1 MNERCVGGRSDLGD
15 NNEWF
20 ARIEDFDFSYSKA
33 RYLDKKESVRRNL
46 AKMAVRHLAGD
57 DSYDEAG
64 SPALNTPVG
73 VWVDDEA
80 GSPALNTPVGVRVDD
95 ESEKPA
101 RNTPVG
107 VWTDDDYDRDCDDDG
122 DYDRDYDDDYNYDR
136 DYGGDCD
143 DTIDDDYNY
152 NGDDDD
158 AYAKDNERETLYP
171 IVRADLDDGRNVL
184 LDIDA
189 PIALH
194 PSEGA
199 QPIFADCPV
208 LANIIL
214 VNNTDRYGVDDPSSV
229 RLQLVDARGSRDL
242 AGDLYLVGNQPTSYD
257 DSGRPQNYGYVRID
271 RGNYVTVGRGY
282 LSDRFQYSDCVSS
295 RHAMISYCFAG
306 DPDGVIIEDL
316 RSTNGT
322 SVECA
327 DGPTREVRIR

>member
-1 MNERCVGGRSDLGD
+1 MNERCVGSRSDLGD

-73 VWVDDEA
+73 VWVDD
-80 GSPALNTPVGVRVDD
+80 D
-95 ESEKPA
+95 
-101 RNTPVG
+101 
-107 VWTDDDYDRDCDDDG
+107 
-122 DYDRDYDDDYNYDR
+122 DDDYNYDR
-136 DYGGDCD
+136 DYDDDCD

-152 NGDDDD
+152 SGDDDD
-158 AYAKDNERETLYP
+158 AYAKDNGRETLYP

-189 PIALH
+189 PIAPH
-194 PSEGA
+194 PSEGT

-229 RLQLVDARGSRDL
+229 WLQLVDARGSRDL

-282 LSDRFQYSDCVSS
+282 LSDRFQYSDCVSG
-295 RHAMISYCFAG
+295 RHVMISYCLAG

-316 RSTNGT
+316 HSTNGT

-327 DGPTREVRIR
+327 DGPTREVRVR

>member
-20 ARIEDFDFSYSKA
+20 AYIEDFDFSYSKA
-33 RYLDKKESVRRNL
+33 RYLDKKESVRRGL
-46 AKMAVRHLAGD
+46 AKMVMRHSSD
-57 DSYDEAG
+57 SNSYDEAD

-73 VWVDDEA
+73 VWVDDEPD
-80 GSPALNTPVGVRVDD
+80 GPALDTPVGVRVDD
-95 ESEKPA
+95 DDS
-101 RNTPVG
+101 
-107 VWTDDDYDRDCDDDG
+107 DDDYN
-122 DYDRDYDDDYNYDR
+122 RDYDDDYNYDR
-136 DYGGDCD
+136 DYDDDCD

-152 NGDDDD
+152 DDDGG
-158 AYAKDNERETLYP
+158 AHAKDNGREALYP
-171 IVRADLDDGRNVL
+171 IVRTDLDDGCNVL

-194 PSEGA
+194 PSEGT

-214 VNNTDRYGVDDPSSV
+214 VNNTDRYGVDDPSSI
-229 RLQLVDARGSRDL
+229 RLQLVDARGNRDL

-257 DSGRPQNYGYVRID
+257 DPGQPQNYGYVRID

-282 LSDRFQYSDCVSS
+282 LSDRFQYSDCVSG
-295 RHAMISYCFAG
+295 RHVMISYCFDG

-316 RSTNGT
+316 HSTNGT
-322 SVECA
+322 GVECA
-327 DGPTREVRIR
+327 DGPTGEVRIR

>member
-1 MNERCVGGRSDLGD
+1 MSERYVGGRSDLGD

-46 AKMAVRHLAGD
+46 AKMAMRHLSD
-57 DSYDEAG
+57 SDSY
-64 SPALNTPVG
+64 
-73 VWVDDEA
+73 DEA

-101 RNTPVG
+101 LNTPVG
-107 VWTDDDYDRDCDDDG
+107 VRTDDDYDRDCDDDSG
-122 DYDRDYDDDYNYDR
+122 YDRDYYDDDDYDRDYDD
-136 DYGGDCD
+136 DCD

-152 NGDDDD
+152 DDDGGVH
-158 AYAKDNERETLYP
+158 AKDNGRETLYP

-189 PIALH
+189 PIAPH
-194 PSEGA
+194 PSEGT

-214 VNNTDRYGVDDPSSV
+214 VNNPDRYGADDPSSI

-242 AGDLYLVGNQPTSYD
+242 AGDLYLIGNQPTSYD

-282 LSDRFQYSDCVSS
+282 LSDRFQYSDCVSG

>member
-1 MNERCVGGRSDLGD
+1 MSERYEGGRNDLGD

-46 AKMAVRHLAGD
+46 AKMAMRHLAGD
-57 DSYDEAG
+57 DSY
-64 SPALNTPVG
+64 
-73 VWVDDEA
+73 DEA

-101 RNTPVG
+101 LNTPVG
-107 VWTDDDYDRDCDDDG
+107 VWTDDDYDRDCDDDD
-122 DYDRDYDDDYNYDR
+122 DYDRDYDD
-136 DYGGDCD
+136 DCD
-143 DTIDDDYNY
+143 DTIDDDYSYDDDDN
-152 NGDDDD
+152 DDD
-158 AYAKDNERETLYP
+158 AYAKDNGRETLYP
-171 IVRADLDDGRNVL
+171 VVRADLDDGRNVL

-189 PIALH
+189 PIAPH
-194 PSEGA
+194 PSEGT

-282 LSDRFQYSDCVSS
+282 LSDRFRYSDCVSG
-295 RHAMISYCFAG
+295 RHVMISYCLDG
-306 DPDGVIIEDL
+306 EPDGVIIEDL
-316 RSTNGT
+316 HSTNGT

>member
-57 DSYDEAG
+57 DSYDEAD

-73 VWVDDEA
+73 VWVDDE
-80 GSPALNTPVGVRVDD
+80 SEKPALNTPVGVRVDD
-95 ESEKPA
+95 DDS
-101 RNTPVG
+101 
-107 VWTDDDYDRDCDDDG
+107 DDDYDRD
-122 DYDRDYDDDYNYDR
+122 YD
-136 DYGGDCD
+136 GDCD

-158 AYAKDNERETLYP
+158 AYAKDNGRETLYP

-189 PIALH
+189 PIAPH
-194 PSEGA
+194 PSEGT

-229 RLQLVDARGSRDL
+229 RLQLVDARGSKDL

-282 LSDRFQYSDCVSS
+282 LSDRFQYSDCVSG
-295 RHAMISYCFAG
+295 RHVMISYCFDG

-316 RSTNGT
+316 HSTNGT
-322 SVECA
+322 GVECA
-327 DGPTREVRIR
+327 DGPTGEVRIR

>member
-15 NNEWF
+15 NDEWF

-46 AKMAVRHLAGD
+46 AKMAMRHSSD
-57 DSYDEAG
+57 SNSYDEAD

-73 VWVDDEA
+73 VWV
-80 GSPALNTPVGVRVDD
+80 ND

-101 RNTPVG
+101 LNTPVG
-107 VWTDDDYDRDCDDDG
+107 VWTDDDYDRDCDDDD
-122 DYDRDYDDDYNYDR
+122 DYDRDYDD
-136 DYGGDCD
+136 DCD
-143 DTIDDDYNY
+143 DTIDDDYSYDDDDN
-152 NGDDDD
+152 DDD
-158 AYAKDNERETLYP
+158 AYAKDNGRETLYP
-171 IVRADLDDGRNVL
+171 VVRADLDDGRNVL

-189 PIALH
+189 PIAPH
-194 PSEGA
+194 PSEGT

-282 LSDRFQYSDCVSS
+282 LSDRFRYSDCVSG
-295 RHAMISYCFAG
+295 RHVMISYCLDG
-306 DPDGVIIEDL
+306 EPDGVIIEDL
-316 RSTNGT
+316 HSTNGT

>member
-1 MNERCVGGRSDLGD
+1 MSERYVGGRSDLGD
-15 NNEWF
+15 HNEWF

-33 RYLDKKESVRRNL
+33 RYLDKKESVRRGL
-46 AKMAVRHLAGD
+46 AKMAMRHSSD
-57 DSYDEAG
+57 SNSYDEAD

-73 VWVDDEA
+73 VWVDDE
-80 GSPALNTPVGVRVDD
+80 
-95 ESEKPA
+95 SEKPA
-101 RNTPVG
+101 LNTPVG
-107 VWTDDDYDRDCDDDG
+107 VWTDDDYDRDCDDDD
-122 DYDRDYDDDYNYDR
+122 DYDRDYDD
-136 DYGGDCD
+136 DCD
-143 DTIDDDYNY
+143 DTIDDDYSYDDDDN
-152 NGDDDD
+152 DDD
-158 AYAKDNERETLYP
+158 AYAKDNGRETLYP
-171 IVRADLDDGRNVL
+171 VVRADLDDGRNVL

-189 PIALH
+189 PIAPH
-194 PSEGA
+194 PSEGT

-282 LSDRFQYSDCVSS
+282 LSDRFRYSDCVSG
-295 RHAMISYCFAG
+295 RHVMISYCLDG
-306 DPDGVIIEDL
+306 EPDGVIIEDL
-316 RSTNGT
+316 HSTNGT

>member
-46 AKMAVRHLAGD
+46 AKMAVRHSSD
-57 DSYDEAG
+57 SDSYDGA
-64 SPALNTPVG
+64 
-73 VWVDDEA
+73 D
-80 GSPALNTPVGVRVDD
+80 SPALNTPVGVRVDD

-101 RNTPVG
+101 LNTPVG
-107 VWTDDDYDRDCDDDG
+107 VRTDDDYDRGCDDDSG
-122 DYDRDYDDDYNYDR
+122 YDRDYDD
-136 DYGGDCD
+136 DCD

-152 NGDDDD
+152 DDDDD
-158 AYAKDNERETLYP
+158 AHAKDNGRETLYP
-171 IVRADLDDGRNVL
+171 VVRTDLDDGRNVL

-189 PIALH
+189 PIAPH
-194 PSEGA
+194 PSEGT

-282 LSDRFQYSDCVSS
+282 LSDRFQYSDCVSG
-295 RHAMISYCFAG
+295 RHVMISYCFDG

-316 RSTNGT
+316 HSTNGT

-327 DGPTREVRIR
+327 DGPTGEVRIR

>member
-1 MNERCVGGRSDLGD
+1 MSERCVGGRSDLGD

-33 RYLDKKESVRRNL
+33 RYLDKKENVRRNL
-46 AKMAVRHLAGD
+46 AKMAMRHLSD
-57 DSYDEAG
+57 SDSY
-64 SPALNTPVG
+64 
-73 VWVDDEA
+73 DEA

-101 RNTPVG
+101 LNTPVG

-136 DYGGDCD
+136 DYDDCD
-143 DTIDDDYNY
+143 DTIDDDYSY
-152 NGDDDD
+152 DDDDD
-158 AYAKDNERETLYP
+158 AYAKDNRRETLYP

-189 PIALH
+189 PIAPH
-194 PSEGA
+194 PSEGT

-229 RLQLVDARGSRDL
+229 RLQLVDARGSKDL
-242 AGDLYLVGNQPTSYD
+242 AGDLYLVGSQPTSYD
-257 DSGRPQNYGYVRID
+257 DSGRPQNYGYARID

-282 LSDRFQYSDCVSS
+282 LSDRFQYSDCVSG
-295 RHAMISYCFAG
+295 RHVMISYCFDG

-316 RSTNGT
+316 HSTNGT
-322 SVECA
+322 GVECA

>member
-73 VWVDDEA
+73 V
-80 GSPALNTPVGVRVDD
+80 RVDD

-101 RNTPVG
+101 LNTPVG
-107 VWTDDDYDRDCDDDG
+107 VWTDDDYDRDCDDDD
-122 DYDRDYDDDYNYDR
+122 DYDRGYD
-136 DYGGDCD
+136 DCD

-152 NGDDDD
+152 NDDDDD

-189 PIALH
+189 PIAPH
-194 PSEGA
+194 PSEGT

-229 RLQLVDARGSRDL
+229 RLQLVDARGSKDL

-282 LSDRFQYSDCVSS
+282 LSDRFQYSDCVSG
-295 RHAMISYCFAG
+295 RHVMISYCLDG

-316 RSTNGT
+316 HSTNGT

-327 DGPTREVRIR
+327 DGPTGEVRIR

>member
-1 MNERCVGGRSDLGD
+1 MNERYEGGRSDLGD

-46 AKMAVRHLAGD
+46 AKMAMRHSSD
-57 DSYDEAG
+57 SNSYDEAD

-73 VWVDDEA
+73 VWVNDESD
-80 GSPALNTPVGVRVDD
+80 GPALDTPVGVRVDD
-95 ESEKPA
+95 DDS
-101 RNTPVG
+101 
-107 VWTDDDYDRDCDDDG
+107 DDDYDRD
-122 DYDRDYDDDYNYDR
+122 YN
-136 DYGGDCD
+136 DCD
-143 DTIDDDYNY
+143 DTIDDDYSY
-152 NGDDDD
+152 DDDDD
-158 AYAKDNERETLYP
+158 AYAKDNGRETLYP

-189 PIALH
+189 PIAPH
-194 PSEGA
+194 PSEGT
-199 QPIFADCPV
+199 QLIFADCPV

-229 RLQLVDARGSRDL
+229 RLQLVDARGSKDL
-242 AGDLYLVGNQPTSYD
+242 AGDLYLVGSQPTSYD

-282 LSDRFQYSDCVSS
+282 LSDRFRYSDCVSG
-295 RHAMISYCFAG
+295 RHVMISYCLDG
-306 DPDGVIIEDL
+306 EPDGVIIEDL
-316 RSTNGT
+316 HSTNGT

>member
-1 MNERCVGGRSDLGD
+1 MSERYVGGRSDLGD

-20 ARIEDFDFSYSKA
+20 AYIEDFDFSYSKA

-46 AKMAVRHLAGD
+46 AKMAMRHSSD
-57 DSYDEAG
+57 SDSYDEAG

-73 VWVDDEA
+73 V
-80 GSPALNTPVGVRVDD
+80 RV
-95 ESEKPA
+95 
-101 RNTPVG
+101 
-107 VWTDDDYDRDCDDDG
+107 DDDYDRDCDDDG
-122 DYDRDYDDDYNYDR
+122 DYDRDYDDD
-136 DYGGDCD
+136 CD

-152 NGDDDD
+152 DDDDD
-158 AYAKDNERETLYP
+158 AHAKDNGRETLYP

-189 PIALH
+189 PIAPH
-194 PSEGA
+194 PSEGT

-214 VNNTDRYGVDDPSSV
+214 VNNPDRYGVDDPSSV
-229 RLQLVDARGSRDL
+229 RLQLVDARGSKDL

-257 DSGRPQNYGYVRID
+257 DSGRPQNYGYARID

-282 LSDRFQYSDCVSS
+282 LSDRFQYSDCVSG
-295 RHAMISYCFAG
+295 RHVMISYCFDG

-316 RSTNGT
+316 HSTNGT
-322 SVECA
+322 GVECA

>member
-73 VWVDDEA
+73 VWVDDESD
-80 GSPALNTPVGVRVDD
+80 SPALDTPVGVRVDD
-95 ESEKPA
+95 
-101 RNTPVG
+101 
-107 VWTDDDYDRDCDDDG
+107 DDSDD
-122 DYDRDYDDDYNYDR
+122 DYDRDYDD
-136 DYGGDCD
+136 DCD
-143 DTIDDDYNY
+143 DTIDDDYSY
-152 NGDDDD
+152 DDDDD
-158 AYAKDNERETLYP
+158 AYAKDNGRETLYP

-194 PSEGA
+194 PSEGT

-214 VNNTDRYGVDDPSSV
+214 VNNVDRYGVDDPSSV
-229 RLQLVDARGSRDL
+229 RLQLVDARGSKDL

-282 LSDRFQYSDCVSS
+282 LSDRFRYSDCVSG
-295 RHAMISYCFAG
+295 RHVMISYCLDG

-316 RSTNGT
+316 HSTNGT

-327 DGPTREVRIR
+327 DGPTGEVRIR

>member
-1 MNERCVGGRSDLGD
+1 MSERYVGGRSDLGD

-46 AKMAVRHLAGD
+46 AKMAMRHLSD
-57 DSYDEAG
+57 SNSYDEAD

-73 VWVDDEA
+73 VWVDDESD
-80 GSPALNTPVGVRVDD
+80 SPALDTPVGVQVDD
-95 ESEKPA
+95 
-101 RNTPVG
+101 
-107 VWTDDDYDRDCDDDG
+107 D
-122 DYDRDYDDDYNYDR
+122 DDDYNYDR
-136 DYGGDCD
+136 DYDDCD
-143 DTIDDDYNY
+143 DTIDDDYSY
-152 NGDDDD
+152 DDDDD
-158 AYAKDNERETLYP
+158 AYAKDNGRETLYP
-171 IVRADLDDGRNVL
+171 VVRADLDDGRNVL

-194 PSEGA
+194 PSEGT

-282 LSDRFQYSDCVSS
+282 LSDRFRYSDCVSS
-295 RHAMISYCFAG
+295 RHAMISYCFDG

-316 RSTNGT
+316 HSTNGT
-322 SVECA
+322 GVECA
-327 DGPTREVRIR
+327 DGPTGEVRIR

>member
-20 ARIEDFDFSYSKA
+20 AYIEDFDFSYSKA

-73 VWVDDEA
+73 V
-80 GSPALNTPVGVRVDD
+80 RVDD

-101 RNTPVG
+101 LNTPVG
-107 VWTDDDYDRDCDDDG
+107 VWTDDDYDRDCDDDD
-122 DYDRDYDDDYNYDR
+122 DYDRDYDD
-136 DYGGDCD
+136 DCD
-143 DTIDDDYNY
+143 DTIDDDYSY
-152 NGDDDD
+152 DDDDD
-158 AYAKDNERETLYP
+158 AYAKDNGRETLYP

-189 PIALH
+189 PIAPH
-194 PSEGA
+194 PSEGT

-282 LSDRFQYSDCVSS
+282 LSDRFRYSDCVSG
-295 RHAMISYCFAG
+295 RHVMISYCLDG
-306 DPDGVIIEDL
+306 DPDGIIIEDL
-316 RSTNGT
+316 HSTNGT

>member
-33 RYLDKKESVRRNL
+33 RYLDKKESVRRGL
-46 AKMAVRHLAGD
+46 AKMAMRRSSD
-57 DSYDEAG
+57 SDSYAEADV
-64 SPALNTPVG
+64 PALNTPVG
-73 VWVDDEA
+73 VWVDDESD
-80 GSPALNTPVGVRVDD
+80 SPALDTPVGVRVDD
-95 ESEKPA
+95 
-101 RNTPVG
+101 
-107 VWTDDDYDRDCDDDG
+107 DDSDG
-122 DYDRDYDDDYNYDR
+122 DYDRDYDD
-136 DYGGDCD
+136 DCD

-189 PIALH
+189 PIAPH
-194 PSEGA
+194 PSEGT

-229 RLQLVDARGSRDL
+229 RLQLVDARGSKDL

-282 LSDRFQYSDCVSS
+282 LSDRFRYSDCVSG
-295 RHAMISYCFAG
+295 RHVMISYCFDG

-316 RSTNGT
+316 HSTNGT
-322 SVECA
+322 GVECA
-327 DGPTREVRIR
+327 DGPTGEVRIR

>member
-46 AKMAVRHLAGD
+46 AKMAMRHSSD
-57 DSYDEAG
+57 SNSYDEAD

-73 VWVDDEA
+73 VWVNDESD
-80 GSPALNTPVGVRVDD
+80 GPALDTPVGVRVDD
-95 ESEKPA
+95 DDS
-101 RNTPVG
+101 
-107 VWTDDDYDRDCDDDG
+107 DDDYDRD
-122 DYDRDYDDDYNYDR
+122 YN
-136 DYGGDCD
+136 DCD
-143 DTIDDDYNY
+143 DTIDDDYSY
-152 NGDDDD
+152 DDDDD
-158 AYAKDNERETLYP
+158 AYAKDSERETLYP

-194 PSEGA
+194 PSEGT

-229 RLQLVDARGSRDL
+229 RLQLVDARGSKDL
-242 AGDLYLVGNQPTSYD
+242 AGDLYLVGSQPTSYD
-257 DSGRPQNYGYVRID
+257 DSGRPQNYGYARID

-282 LSDRFQYSDCVSS
+282 LSDRFRYSDCVSG
-295 RHAMISYCFAG
+295 RHVMISYCFDG

-316 RSTNGT
+316 HSTNGT
-322 SVECA
+322 GVECA

>member
-57 DSYDEAG
+57 DSYDEAD

-73 VWVDDEA
+73 VWVDDESD
-80 GSPALNTPVGVRVDD
+80 SPALDTPVGVRVDD
-95 ESEKPA
+95 DDS
-101 RNTPVG
+101 
-107 VWTDDDYDRDCDDDG
+107 DDDC
-122 DYDRDYDDDYNYDR
+122 DRDYDDDYNYDR
-136 DYGGDCD
+136 DYDDDCD
-143 DTIDDDYNY
+143 DTIDDDYSY
-152 NGDDDD
+152 DDDDD
-158 AYAKDNERETLYP
+158 AYAKDNGRETLYP
-171 IVRADLDDGRNVL
+171 VVRADLDDGRNVL

-189 PIALH
+189 PIAPH
-194 PSEGA
+194 PSEGT

-229 RLQLVDARGSRDL
+229 RLQLVDARGSKDL

>member
-33 RYLDKKESVRRNL
+33 RYLDKKESVRRGL
-46 AKMAVRHLAGD
+46 AKMAMRHSSD
-57 DSYDEAG
+57 SDSYDKAD

-73 VWVDDEA
+73 VWVDDESD
-80 GSPALNTPVGVRVDD
+80 GPALDTPVGVQVDD
-95 ESEKPA
+95 DDS
-101 RNTPVG
+101 
-107 VWTDDDYDRDCDDDG
+107 DDDYDRDYYDDDG
-122 DYDRDYDDDYNYDR
+122 YDRDYDD
-136 DYGGDCD
+136 DCD
-143 DTIDDDYNY
+143 DTIDDDYSY
-152 NGDDDD
+152 DDDDD
-158 AYAKDNERETLYP
+158 AYAKDNGRETLYP

-194 PSEGA
+194 PSEGT

-282 LSDRFQYSDCVSS
+282 LSDRFRYSDCVSG
-295 RHAMISYCFAG
+295 RHVMISYCFDG

-316 RSTNGT
+316 HSTNGT
-322 SVECA
+322 GVECA
-327 DGPTREVRIR
+327 DGPTGEVRIR

>member
-1 MNERCVGGRSDLGD
+1 MSERYVGGRSDLGD

-46 AKMAVRHLAGD
+46 AKMAMRHSSD
-57 DSYDEAG
+57 SNSYDEAD

-73 VWVDDEA
+73 VWVNDESDD
-80 GSPALNTPVGVRVDD
+80 PALDTPVGVRVDD
-95 ESEKPA
+95 DDS
-101 RNTPVG
+101 
-107 VWTDDDYDRDCDDDG
+107 DDDYDRD
-122 DYDRDYDDDYNYDR
+122 YN
-136 DYGGDCD
+136 DCD
-143 DTIDDDYNY
+143 DTIDDDYSY
-152 NGDDDD
+152 DDDDD
-158 AYAKDNERETLYP
+158 AYAKDNGRETLYP

-189 PIALH
+189 PIAPH
-194 PSEGA
+194 PSEGT
-199 QPIFADCPV
+199 QLIFADCPV

-229 RLQLVDARGSRDL
+229 RLQLVDARGSKDL
-242 AGDLYLVGNQPTSYD
+242 AGDLYLVGSQPTSYD

-282 LSDRFQYSDCVSS
+282 LSDRFRYSDCVSG
-295 RHAMISYCFAG
+295 RHVMISYCLDG
-306 DPDGVIIEDL
+306 EPDGVIIEDL
-316 RSTNGT
+316 HSTNGT

>member
-73 VWVDDEA
+73 VWVDDESD
-80 GSPALNTPVGVRVDD
+80 SPALDTPVGVRVDD
-95 ESEKPA
+95 
-101 RNTPVG
+101 
-107 VWTDDDYDRDCDDDG
+107 DDSDD
-122 DYDRDYDDDYNYDR
+122 DYDRDYDD
-136 DYGGDCD
+136 DCD

-189 PIALH
+189 PIAPH
-194 PSEGA
+194 PSEGT

-229 RLQLVDARGSRDL
+229 RLQLVDARESKDL

-282 LSDRFQYSDCVSS
+282 LSDRFQYSDCVSG

-327 DGPTREVRIR
+327 DGPTGEVRIR

>member
-46 AKMAVRHLAGD
+46 AKMAMRHSSD
-57 DSYDEAG
+57 SNSYDEAD

-73 VWVDDEA
+73 VWVNDESD
-80 GSPALNTPVGVRVDD
+80 GPALDTPVGVRVDD
-95 ESEKPA
+95 
-101 RNTPVG
+101 
-107 VWTDDDYDRDCDDDG
+107 DDSDD
-122 DYDRDYDDDYNYDR
+122 DYDRDYDD
-136 DYGGDCD
+136 DCD

-158 AYAKDNERETLYP
+158 AYAKDNRRETLYP

-189 PIALH
+189 PIAPH
-194 PSEGA
+194 PSEGT

-229 RLQLVDARGSRDL
+229 RLQLVDARGSKDL
-242 AGDLYLVGNQPTSYD
+242 AGDLYLVGSQPTSYD
-257 DSGRPQNYGYVRID
+257 DSGRPQNYGYARID

-282 LSDRFQYSDCVSS
+282 LSDRFRYSDCVSG
-295 RHAMISYCFAG
+295 RHVMISYCFDG

-316 RSTNGT
+316 HSTNGT

-327 DGPTREVRIR
+327 DGPTGEVRIR

>member
-1 MNERCVGGRSDLGD
+1 MSERHVGGRSDLGD
-15 NNEWF
+15 HNEWF

-33 RYLDKKESVRRNL
+33 RYLDKKESVRRGL
-46 AKMAVRHLAGD
+46 AKMAMRHSSD
-57 DSYDEAG
+57 SNSYDEAD

-73 VWVDDEA
+73 VWVDDE
-80 GSPALNTPVGVRVDD
+80 SEKPALNTPVGVRV
-95 ESEKPA
+95 
-101 RNTPVG
+101 
-107 VWTDDDYDRDCDDDG
+107 DDDYDRDCDDDG

-136 DYGGDCD
+136 DYDDDCD

-152 NGDDDD
+152 DDDDD
-158 AYAKDNERETLYP
+158 AHAKDNGRETLYP

-189 PIALH
+189 PIAPH
-194 PSEGA
+194 PSEGT

-214 VNNTDRYGVDDPSSV
+214 VNNPDRYGVDDPSSV
-229 RLQLVDARGSRDL
+229 RLQLVDARGSKDL

-257 DSGRPQNYGYVRID
+257 DSGRPQNYGYARID

-282 LSDRFQYSDCVSS
+282 LSDRFQYSDCVSG
-295 RHAMISYCFAG
+295 RHVMISYCFDG

-316 RSTNGT
+316 HSTNGT
-322 SVECA
+322 GVECA

>member
-1 MNERCVGGRSDLGD
+1 MNERYVGGRSDLGD

-46 AKMAVRHLAGD
+46 AKMAVRHSS
-57 DSYDEAG
+57 DSD
-64 SPALNTPVG
+64 SC
-73 VWVDDEA
+73 DEA

-101 RNTPVG
+101 LNTPVG

-136 DYGGDCD
+136 DYDDCD
-143 DTIDDDYNY
+143 DTIDDDYSY
-152 NGDDDD
+152 DDDDD
-158 AYAKDNERETLYP
+158 AYAKDNGREALYP

-189 PIALH
+189 PIAPH
-194 PSEGA
+194 PSEGT

-214 VNNTDRYGVDDPSSV
+214 VNNADRYGADDPSSV
-229 RLQLVDARGSRDL
+229 RLQLVDARRSRDL

-282 LSDRFQYSDCVSS
+282 LSDRFRYSDCVSG
-295 RHAMISYCFAG
+295 RHVMISYCFDG

-316 RSTNGT
+316 HSTNGT

-327 DGPTREVRIR
+327 DGPTGEVRIR

>member
-33 RYLDKKESVRRNL
+33 RYLDKKESVRRGL
-46 AKMAVRHLAGD
+46 AKMAMRHSSD
-57 DSYDEAG
+57 SDSYDEAD

-73 VWVDDEA
+73 VWVDDESD
-80 GSPALNTPVGVRVDD
+80 SPALDTPVGVRVDD
-95 ESEKPA
+95 
-101 RNTPVG
+101 
-107 VWTDDDYDRDCDDDG
+107 DDSDD
-122 DYDRDYDDDYNYDR
+122 DYDRDYDD
-136 DYGGDCD
+136 DCD
-143 DTIDDDYNY
+143 DTIDDDYSY
-152 NGDDDD
+152 GDDDD

-171 IVRADLDDGRNVL
+171 VVRTDLDDGRNVL

-189 PIALH
+189 PIAPH
-194 PSEGA
+194 PSEGT

-214 VNNTDRYGVDDPSSV
+214 VNNPDRYGVDDPSSV
-229 RLQLVDARGSRDL
+229 RLQLVDARGSKDL
-242 AGDLYLVGNQPTSYD
+242 AGDLYLVGSQPTSYD
-257 DSGRPQNYGYVRID
+257 DSGRPQNYGYARID

-282 LSDRFQYSDCVSS
+282 LSDRFQYSDCVSG
-295 RHAMISYCFAG
+295 RHVMISYCFDG

-316 RSTNGT
+316 HSTNGT

>member
-1 MNERCVGGRSDLGD
+1 MSERYVGGRSDLGD

-20 ARIEDFDFSYSKA
+20 AYIEDFDFSYSKA

-46 AKMAVRHLAGD
+46 AIMAVRHLSDD
-57 DSYDEAG
+57 DSRNKAG
-64 SPALNTPVG
+64 R
-73 VWVDDEA
+73 
-80 GSPALNTPVGVRVDD
+80 PALNTPVGVRVND

-101 RNTPVG
+101 LNTPVG
-107 VWTDDDYDRDCDDDG
+107 VRTDDDYDRDCDDDSDYNHRDYYDDD
-122 DYDRDYDDDYNYDR
+122 DYDRDYDDDY
-136 DYGGDCD
+136 D

-152 NGDDDD
+152 NDDDD
-158 AYAKDNERETLYP
+158 DTHAKDNGRETLYP
-171 IVRADLDDGRNVL
+171 IVRTDLDDGRNVL

-189 PIALH
+189 PIAPH
-194 PSEGA
+194 PSEGT

-214 VNNTDRYGVDDPSSV
+214 VNNPDRYGADDPSSV

-271 RGNYVTVGRGY
+271 RGNYATVGRGY

-295 RHAMISYCFAG
+295 RHAMISYCFDG

-327 DGPTREVRIR
+327 DGPTGEVRIR

>member
-46 AKMAVRHLAGD
+46 AKMAMRHSSD
-57 DSYDEAG
+57 SNSYDEAD

-73 VWVDDEA
+73 VWVNDESD
-80 GSPALNTPVGVRVDD
+80 GPALDTPVGVRVDD
-95 ESEKPA
+95 DDS
-101 RNTPVG
+101 
-107 VWTDDDYDRDCDDDG
+107 DDDYDRD
-122 DYDRDYDDDYNYDR
+122 YN
-136 DYGGDCD
+136 DCD
-143 DTIDDDYNY
+143 DTIDDDYSY
-152 NGDDDD
+152 DDDDD
-158 AYAKDNERETLYP
+158 AYAKDNGRETLYP

-189 PIALH
+189 PIAPH
-194 PSEGA
+194 PSEGT
-199 QPIFADCPV
+199 QLIFADCPV

-229 RLQLVDARGSRDL
+229 RLQLVDARGSKDL

-282 LSDRFQYSDCVSS
+282 LSDRFRYSDCVSG
-295 RHAMISYCFAG
+295 RHVMISYCLDG
-306 DPDGVIIEDL
+306 DPDGVIVEDL
-316 RSTNGT
+316 YSTNGT
-322 SVECA
+322 GVECA
-327 DGPTREVRIR
+327 DGPTGEVRIR

>member
-20 ARIEDFDFSYSKA
+20 AYIEDFDFSYSKA

-46 AKMAVRHLAGD
+46 AKMAVRRSS
-57 DSYDEAG
+57 DSDSCDEAD
-64 SPALNTPVG
+64 V
-73 VWVDDEA
+73 
-80 GSPALNTPVGVRVDD
+80 PALNTPVGVRVDD

-101 RNTPVG
+101 LNTPVG
-107 VWTDDDYDRDCDDDG
+107 VRTDDDYDRDCDDDSG
-122 DYDRDYDDDYNYDR
+122 YNRDYCDDDDYDRDYDD
-136 DYGGDCD
+136 DCD

-152 NGDDDD
+152 GDDGG
-158 AYAKDNERETLYP
+158 AHAKDNGRETLYP
-171 IVRADLDDGRNVL
+171 VVRTDLDDGRNVL

-189 PIALH
+189 PIAPH
-194 PSEGA
+194 PSEGT

-214 VNNTDRYGVDDPSSV
+214 VNNPDRYGADDPSSV

-327 DGPTREVRIR
+327 DGPAREVRIR

>member
-46 AKMAVRHLAGD
+46 AKMAMRHSSDG

-73 VWVDDEA
+73 TWVDDE
-80 GSPALNTPVGVRVDD
+80 SKKPAL
-95 ESEKPA
+95 
-101 RNTPVG
+101 NTPVG
-107 VWTDDDYDRDCDDDG
+107 VWTDDDYDRDYDDDG
-122 DYDRDYDDDYNYDR
+122 GYDRDYYDDGDSGYD
-136 DYGGDCD
+136 DCD

-152 NGDDDD
+152 DDDD
-158 AYAKDNERETLYP
+158 DVHAKDNGRETLYP
-171 IVRADLDDGRNVL
+171 IVRTDLDDGRNVL

-189 PIALH
+189 PIAPH
-194 PSEGA
+194 PSEGT

-282 LSDRFQYSDCVSS
+282 LSDRFRYSDCVSG
-295 RHAMISYCFAG
+295 RHVMISYCLAG
-306 DPDGVIIEDL
+306 EPDGVIIEDL
-316 RSTNGT
+316 HSTNGT

>member
-46 AKMAVRHLAGD
+46 AKMAMRHLAGD
-57 DSYDEAG
+57 DSY
-64 SPALNTPVG
+64 
-73 VWVDDEA
+73 DEA

-101 RNTPVG
+101 LNTPVG

-136 DYGGDCD
+136 DYNDCD
-143 DTIDDDYNY
+143 DTIDDDYSY
-152 NGDDDD
+152 DDDDD
-158 AYAKDNERETLYP
+158 AYAKDNGRETLYP

-189 PIALH
+189 PIAPH
-194 PSEGA
+194 PSEGT

-242 AGDLYLVGNQPTSYD
+242 AGGLYLVGNQPTSYD

-282 LSDRFQYSDCVSS
+282 LSDRFRYSDCVSG
-295 RHAMISYCFAG
+295 RHVMISYCFAG

-316 RSTNGT
+316 HSTNGT
-322 SVECA
+322 GVECA

>member
-33 RYLDKKESVRRNL
+33 RYLDKKESVRRGL
-46 AKMAVRHLAGD
+46 AKMAMRHSSDG
-57 DSYDEAG
+57 DSY
-64 SPALNTPVG
+64 
-73 VWVDDEA
+73 DEA

-101 RNTPVG
+101 LNTPVG

-122 DYDRDYDDDYNYDR
+122 DYDRDYDDD
-136 DYGGDCD
+136 CD
-143 DTIDDDYNY
+143 DTIDDDYSY
-152 NGDDDD
+152 GDDDD

-194 PSEGA
+194 PSEGT

-208 LANIIL
+208 LANVIL

-229 RLQLVDARGSRDL
+229 RLQLVDARGSKDL
-242 AGDLYLVGNQPTSYD
+242 AGDLYLVGSQPTSYD

-282 LSDRFQYSDCVSS
+282 LSDRFRYSDCVSG
-295 RHAMISYCFAG
+295 RHVMISYCLDG
-306 DPDGVIIEDL
+306 EPDGVIIEDL
-316 RSTNGT
+316 HSTNGT

>member
-1 MNERCVGGRSDLGD
+1 MNERCVGGRSNLGD

-33 RYLDKKESVRRNL
+33 RYLDKKESVRRSL
-46 AKMAVRHLAGD
+46 AKMAMRHSSS

-64 SPALNTPVG
+64 GSALNTPVG
-73 VWVDDEA
+73 VWVDDESD
-80 GSPALNTPVGVRVDD
+80 GPALDTPVGVRVDD
-95 ESEKPA
+95 
-101 RNTPVG
+101 
-107 VWTDDDYDRDCDDDG
+107 DDSDD

-136 DYGGDCD
+136 DYDDDCD
-143 DTIDDDYNY
+143 DTIDDDYSY
-152 NGDDDD
+152 DDDD
-158 AYAKDNERETLYP
+158 DDVYAKDNERETLYP

-194 PSEGA
+194 PSEGT

-229 RLQLVDARGSRDL
+229 RLQLVDARRSRDL

-282 LSDRFQYSDCVSS
+282 LSDRFRYSDCVSG
-295 RHAMISYCFAG
+295 RHVMISYCLDG
-306 DPDGVIIEDL
+306 EPDGVIIEDL
-316 RSTNGT
+316 HSTNGT

-327 DGPTREVRIR
+327 DGPTGEVRIR

>member
-46 AKMAVRHLAGD
+46 AKMAMRHLAGD
-57 DSYDEAG
+57 DSYDEA
-64 SPALNTPVG
+64 
-73 VWVDDEA
+73 D
-80 GSPALNTPVGVRVDD
+80 SPALNTPVGVRVDD

-101 RNTPVG
+101 LNTPVG
-107 VWTDDDYDRDCDDDG
+107 VWTDDDYDRDCDDDD
-122 DYDRDYDDDYNYDR
+122 DYDRDYDDDY
-136 DYGGDCD
+136 D

-152 NGDDDD
+152 NGNDDD

-189 PIALH
+189 PIAPH
-194 PSEGA
+194 PSEGT

-282 LSDRFQYSDCVSS
+282 LSDRFQYSDCVSG
-295 RHAMISYCFAG
+295 RHVMISYCFDG

-316 RSTNGT
+316 HSTNGT
-322 SVECA
+322 GVECA

>member
-46 AKMAVRHLAGD
+46 AKMAMRHSSD
-57 DSYDEAG
+57 SNSYDEAD

-73 VWVDDEA
+73 VWVDDE
-80 GSPALNTPVGVRVDD
+80 
-95 ESEKPA
+95 SEKPA
-101 RNTPVG
+101 LNTPVG
-107 VWTDDDYDRDCDDDG
+107 VWTDDDYDRDCDDDD
-122 DYDRDYDDDYNYDR
+122 DYDRDYDD
-136 DYGGDCD
+136 DCD
-143 DTIDDDYNY
+143 DTIDDDYSYDDDDN
-152 NGDDDD
+152 DDD
-158 AYAKDNERETLYP
+158 AYAKDNGRETLYP
-171 IVRADLDDGRNVL
+171 VVRADLDDGRNVL

-189 PIALH
+189 PIAPH
-194 PSEGA
+194 PSEGT

-208 LANIIL
+208 LANVIL

-282 LSDRFQYSDCVSS
+282 LSDRFRYSDCVSG
-295 RHAMISYCFAG
+295 RHVMISYCLDG
-306 DPDGVIIEDL
+306 EPDGVIIEDL
-316 RSTNGT
+316 HSTNGT

>member
-57 DSYDEAG
+57 DSYDEA
-64 SPALNTPVG
+64 
-73 VWVDDEA
+73 D
-80 GSPALNTPVGVRVDD
+80 SPALNTPVGVRVDD

-101 RNTPVG
+101 LNTPVG
-107 VWTDDDYDRDCDDDG
+107 VWTDDDYDRDCDDDD
-122 DYDRDYDDDYNYDR
+122 DYDRDYDDDY
-136 DYGGDCD
+136 D

-152 NGDDDD
+152 NGNDDD
-158 AYAKDNERETLYP
+158 AYARDNERETLYP

-189 PIALH
+189 PIAPH
-194 PSEGA
+194 PSEGT

-282 LSDRFQYSDCVSS
+282 LSDRFRYSDCVSG
-295 RHAMISYCFAG
+295 RHVMISYCLDG
-306 DPDGVIIEDL
+306 EPDGVIIEDL
-316 RSTNGT
+316 HSTNGT

>member
-73 VWVDDEA
+73 VWVDDESD
-80 GSPALNTPVGVRVDD
+80 SPALDTPVGVRV
-95 ESEKPA
+95 
-101 RNTPVG
+101 
-107 VWTDDDYDRDCDDDG
+107 DDDG

-136 DYGGDCD
+136 DYDDDCD

-152 NGDDDD
+152 NDDDDD

-171 IVRADLDDGRNVL
+171 VVRTDLDDGRNVL

-189 PIALH
+189 PIAPR
-194 PSEGA
+194 PSEGT

-316 RSTNGT
+316 HSTNGT

>member
-1 MNERCVGGRSDLGD
+1 MSERYVGGRSDLGD

-20 ARIEDFDFSYSKA
+20 AYIEDFDFSYSKA

-46 AKMAVRHLAGD
+46 AKMAMRHSSD
-57 DSYDEAG
+57 SDSYDEAD
-64 SPALNTPVG
+64 V
-73 VWVDDEA
+73 
-80 GSPALNTPVGVRVDD
+80 PALNTPVGVRVDD

-101 RNTPVG
+101 LNTPVG
-107 VWTDDDYDRDCDDDG
+107 VRTDDDYDRGCDDDSDYNRDYYDDD
-122 DYDRDYDDDYNYDR
+122 DYDRDYDDDY
-136 DYGGDCD
+136 D
-143 DTIDDDYNY
+143 DTIDDDYSY
-152 NGDDDD
+152 GDDDG

-189 PIALH
+189 PIAPH
-194 PSEGA
+194 PSEGT

-214 VNNTDRYGVDDPSSV
+214 VNNPDRYGVDDPSSV
-229 RLQLVDARGSRDL
+229 RLQLVDARGSKDL

-257 DSGRPQNYGYVRID
+257 DSGRPQNYGYARID

-282 LSDRFQYSDCVSS
+282 LSDRFQYSDCVSG
-295 RHAMISYCFAG
+295 RHVMISYCFDG

-316 RSTNGT
+316 HSTNGT
-322 SVECA
+322 GVECA

>member
-1 MNERCVGGRSDLGD
+1 MSERYVGGRSDLGD

-46 AKMAVRHLAGD
+46 AKMAMRHLSD
-57 DSYDEAG
+57 SDSY
-64 SPALNTPVG
+64 
-73 VWVDDEA
+73 DEA

-95 ESEKPA
+95 EAEKPA
-101 RNTPVG
+101 LNTPVG
-107 VWTDDDYDRDCDDDG
+107 VRTDDDYDRGCDDDSDYNRDYYDDD
-122 DYDRDYDDDYNYDR
+122 DYDRDYDD
-136 DYGGDCD
+136 DCD

-152 NGDDDD
+152 DDDDD
-158 AYAKDNERETLYP
+158 AHAKDNGRETLYP
-171 IVRADLDDGRNVL
+171 IVRTDLDDGRNVL

-189 PIALH
+189 PIAPH
-194 PSEGA
+194 PSEGT

-214 VNNTDRYGVDDPSSV
+214 VNNPDRYGADDPSSV

-282 LSDRFQYSDCVSS
+282 LSDRFQYSDCVSG

-327 DGPTREVRIR
+327 DGPTREVCIR

>member
-33 RYLDKKESVRRNL
+33 RYLDKKESVRRGL
-46 AKMAVRHLAGD
+46 AKMAMRHSSD
-57 DSYDEAG
+57 SNSYDEAD

-73 VWVDDEA
+73 VWVDDE
-80 GSPALNTPVGVRVDD
+80 
-95 ESEKPA
+95 SEKPA
-101 RNTPVG
+101 LNTPVG
-107 VWTDDDYDRDCDDDG
+107 VWTDDDYDRDCDDDD
-122 DYDRDYDDDYNYDR
+122 DYDRDYDD
-136 DYGGDCD
+136 DCD
-143 DTIDDDYNY
+143 DTIDDDYSY
-152 NGDDDD
+152 DDDDD
-158 AYAKDNERETLYP
+158 AYAKDNGRETLYP
-171 IVRADLDDGRNVL
+171 IVRTDLDDGRNVL

-194 PSEGA
+194 PSEGT

-214 VNNTDRYGVDDPSSV
+214 VNNPDRYGADDPSSI

-282 LSDRFQYSDCVSS
+282 LSDRFRYSDCVSG
-295 RHAMISYCFAG
+295 RHVMISYCLAG
-306 DPDGVIIEDL
+306 EPDGVIIEDL
-316 RSTNGT
+316 HSTNGT

-327 DGPTREVRIR
+327 DGPTREVRVR